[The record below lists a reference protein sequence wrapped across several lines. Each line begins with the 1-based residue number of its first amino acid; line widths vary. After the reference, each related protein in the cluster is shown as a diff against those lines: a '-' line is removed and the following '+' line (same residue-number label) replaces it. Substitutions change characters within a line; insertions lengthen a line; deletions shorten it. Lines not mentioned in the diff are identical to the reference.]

1 MMNPDAIV
9 SVVGYLC
16 NDADLLRDFV
26 ARTSALLEGSCDHFE
41 LILLDDHSTDRTRY
55 WIEDLLDQYPGLR
68 YIRLARRCSVDEAAT
83 AGLDAAI
90 VDYGV
95 FIRTRVEPPETIA
108 DMIELALR
116 EGGTVLGVSR
126 TPPGNSW
133 LFRCFRR
140 LFYRIVGLL
149 LRTHVPPDSTG

>member
-1 MMNPDAIV
+1 FM
-9 SVVGYLC
+9 
-16 NDADLLRDFV
+16 
-26 ARTSALLEGSCDHFE
+26 
-41 LILLDDHSTDRTRY
+41 RTRF
-55 WIEDLLDQYPGLR
+55 D
-68 YIRLARRCSVDEAAT
+68 
-83 AGLDAAI
+83 
-90 VDYGV
+90 
-95 FIRTRVEPPETIA
+95 PPETIA

-149 LRTHVPPDSTG
+149 LRTHVPPDSTGFCVLSRAVVNTIARTRSKSRHLRLLACTLGYTVSLYRYEPIAPALMMHRRSLGEAFHDAMRLLVSTSHTPLRLVSALGIFASSLNLC